1 MAKQGER
8 KAVQPSQPEEVA
20 FVTDAAWSKWL
31 DKNHATSAGVWILIG
46 KKGSGVKSVTH
57 AEALHAALC
66 YGWIDGQ
73 RKSRDEK
80 TFLQKFTPRRSRSI
94 WSQINRDKATA
105 LAKSGAMQ
113 PAGTLEMDRA
123 RKDGRWDAAYA
134 PQAQAQVPP
143 DLQAALDSNKKAA
156 KFFTTLSSQN
166 RYAIL
171 FRIHNAKRPDTRA
184 RRVADFVAMLAR
196 HETLH

>member
-1 MAKQGER
+1 M
-8 KAVQPSQPEEVA
+8 QPTQLEEVA
-20 FVTDAAWSKWL
+20 FATDAAWNKWL
-31 DKNHATSAGVWILIG
+31 DINHATSAGVWILIG
-46 KKGSGVKSVTH
+46 KKASGIKSVSH
-57 AEALHAALC
+57 AEALEIALC

-73 RKSRDEK
+73 RKARDET

-94 WSQINRDKATA
+94 WSQINRDKAIA
-105 LAKSGAMQ
+105 LAASGKMRASGA
-113 PAGTLEMDRA
+113 LEMDRA
-123 RKDGRWDAAYA
+123 KNDGRWDAAYA

-171 FRIHNAKRPDTRA
+171 FRIHSAKRADTRA
-184 RRVADFVAMLAR
+184 RRVAEFVGMLAR

>member
-1 MAKQGER
+1 MTNGRIKEAT
-8 KAVQPSQPEEVA
+8 QPAQLEEVA
-20 FVTDAAWSKWL
+20 FATDVAWNKWL
-31 DKNHATSAGVWILIG
+31 DKNHATSPGVWILIG
-46 KKGSGVKSVTH
+46 KKASGVKSVTH
-57 AEALHAALC
+57 AEALDVALC

-73 RKSRDEK
+73 RKARDEK

-94 WSQINRDKATA
+94 WSQINRDKAIA
-105 LAKSGAMQ
+105 LTKSGKMQ

-123 RKDGRWDAAYA
+123 RRDGRWDAAYA
-134 PQAQAQVPP
+134 PQARAKVRP
-143 DLQAALDSNKKAA
+143 DLQAALDSNKQAA
-156 KFFTTLSSQN
+156 QFFTTLSSQN

-171 FRIHNAKRPDTRA
+171 FRIHNAKRADTRA